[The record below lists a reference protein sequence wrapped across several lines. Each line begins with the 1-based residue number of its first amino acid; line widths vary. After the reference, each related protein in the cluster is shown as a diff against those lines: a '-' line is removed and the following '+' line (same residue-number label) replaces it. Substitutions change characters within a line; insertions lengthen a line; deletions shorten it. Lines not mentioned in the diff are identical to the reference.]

1 MENKEE
7 VSVMDQE
14 TTEETVVAADT
25 EIKEETVVTAD
36 TETTE
41 EKVEELSA
49 EETLQNEIEQLKKQL
64 EEADNKYLRLHADTE
79 NFKQRMR
86 NEQATLQKYKAQSV
100 MTNVLPVLDNFERA
114 LQVDAKTEEARSMME
129 GMDMIYR
136 SLVEALKSEG
146 LEPIEAVDQPFDP
159 NVHQAVM
166 TDHDDEKDSGIVLDE
181 LQKGYKLKDRVLR
194 PTMVKVNE

>member
-7 VSVMDQE
+7 VSVMDEE
-14 TTEETVVAADT
+14 TTEETVENVDQ
-25 EIKEETVVTAD
+25 EEVEETV
-36 TETTE
+36 EQ
-41 EKVEELSA
+41 LSA
-49 EETLQNEIEQLKKQL
+49 EEALQAEVETLKKQL

-86 NEQATLQKYKAQSV
+86 NEKETQQKYKSQSV
-100 MTNVLPVLDNFERA
+100 MTNILPILDNFERA
-114 LQVDAKTEEARSMME
+114 LQVEAKTEEAHSMME

-136 SLVEALKSEG
+136 SLVDALKSEG
-146 LEPIEAVDQPFDP
+146 LALIDAVDQPFDP

-166 TDHDDEKDSGIVLDE
+166 TDQVEDKESGVVLEE

-194 PTMVKVNE
+194 PTMVKVND